1 MRKNLTLL
9 FPFHLF
15 AHHTGQQLSSIPLN
29 FSFPISR
36 DKKAINIYFSQNFWQ
51 VRVKFHFFPL
61 WYRSLVF
68 CLNTYH
74 GKGVSRGKYLLF
86 NIITSLIWNFF
97 QMAIS
102 ILATQWLFQ
111 DSFIFGETTSSYFF
125 RVTTS
130 IQQLLFRSSY
140 FFRSPTFFNLG
151 ASFFRTVTSPQ

>member
-1 MRKNLTLL
+1 MQKNLKML
-9 FPFHLF
+9 FPFRLF
-15 AHHTGQQLSSIPLN
+15 AHHTGQQLSGIPLN

-74 GKGVSRGKYLLF
+74 GKGVSRGKYLLL

-102 ILATQWLFQ
+102 ILAYSVTFSGQLYFWRNYFFILLQSNHFDIAITFSEHLFLQ
-111 DSFIFGETTSSYFF
+111 SSY
-125 RVTTS
+125 
-130 IQQLLFRSSY
+130 LF
-140 FFRSPTFFNLG
+140 
-151 ASFFRTVTSPQ
+151 

>member
-15 AHHTGQQLSSIPLN
+15 AHHTGQQLSGIPLN

-74 GKGVSRGKYLLF
+74 GKGVSRGKYLLL

-102 ILATQWLFQ
+102 ILAYSVTFSGQLYFWRNYFFTLLQSNYFDTAITFSEQLFLQ
-111 DSFIFGETTSSYFF
+111 SSYIF
-125 RVTTS
+125 
-130 IQQLLFRSSY
+130 
-140 FFRSPTFFNLG
+140 
-151 ASFFRTVTSPQ
+151 